1 MGKVIHTVFGAAIVL
16 ALTSCSTE
24 GGVSSETRYYSTA
37 ISMTEMHLAEI
48 RSRIPEELVERDEMV
63 VNDLDRDSHRL
74 TCSETTSLYSN
85 AVNVWLTLEGD
96 SVALVDELRDGLV
109 SEGWVRSDSVEEQ
122 LDGEQDPRG
131 LYQQLLESPSGFD
144 VTLSRW
150 ATADEGEGIQIAVR
164 SPCVPNPPDKP
175 DYWGK

>member
-1 MGKVIHTVFGAAIVL
+1 MGKVSYKVCGAAIVL
-16 ALTSCSTE
+16 ALASCSIE
-24 GGVSSETRYYSTA
+24 GGVASETRDYSTA

-48 RSRIPEELVERDEMV
+48 RSRVPQDLVERDETV
-63 VNDLDRDSHRL
+63 VTDLDRDAHRL
-74 TCSETTSLYSN
+74 TCSGTTSLYAN
-85 AVNVWLTLEGD
+85 RVNVWLTLEAD

-131 LYQQLLESPSGFD
+131 LYQQLLESSFGFD